1 MPAVEHASVL
11 ADRLRSRRKE
21 IEESLIAR
29 VYGIADP
36 SKTEDAVYVEGFRAA
51 AAAAVNFAIGTLESA
66 VGQGP
71 PIPPVFLSQAA
82 LAARN
87 GVRLDLVLRRYA
99 AGHALLADFLIEE
112 IERVASLSPA
122 ELRTLLGASSSAFD
136 RLLVGV
142 GDEYAKEVARNSVV
156 SPDRTRVELV
166 ERLLAGEPLGSH
178 ALGYDLARW
187 HVGLVLSGAE
197 GKKLLPE
204 LAREVDRQLLA
215 VESRVD
221 TIWAWLGGRSRI
233 DAGEVVRR
241 VRRWSADLKVA
252 VGEPGLGP
260 AGWRLSHQQARAV
273 LSLAEGEPVASARY
287 ADKALLASVRRDQV
301 LVESLRALYLDP
313 LSDDREGGRELRR
326 TLEAYFDADFN
337 VSSAAAALEVH
348 RTTVTSRLRTV
359 EDRIGRSISQCALD
373 LNVALRLSS

>member
-1 MPAVEHASVL
+1 VPAVEHASVL

-178 ALGYDLARW
+178 ALGYDLARL
-187 HVGLVLSGAE
+187 G
-197 GKKLLPE
+197 KLLDEMPNVYTE
-204 LAREVDRQLLA
+204 LGAVLTGDADGRRSAGDVTLFDSTGLA
-215 VESRVD
+215 IQD
-221 TIWAWLGGRSRI
+221 LAIAKAAYAK
-233 DAGEVVRR
+233 AGE
-241 VRRWSADLKVA
+241 L
-252 VGEPGLGP
+252 
-260 AGWRLSHQQARAV
+260 
-273 LSLAEGEPVASARY
+273 
-287 ADKALLASVRRDQV
+287 
-301 LVESLRALYLDP
+301 
-313 LSDDREGGRELRR
+313 ELQRFE
-326 TLEAYFDADFN
+326 L
-337 VSSAAAALEVH
+337 
-348 RTTVTSRLRTV
+348 
-359 EDRIGRSISQCALD
+359 
-373 LNVALRLSS
+373 